1 VSTKLV
7 FCVRRAPDMTLEEFH
22 DRWLNVH
29 GPLVR
34 SLREQVPSMVR
45 YVQSHLVPG
54 EATDQVRASRGTG
67 EPFDGITEV
76 WIDDAAPAGT
86 QEAAVRLLR
95 DEMEFIDME
104 RSSVFFTTEHVIF

>member
-1 VSTKLV
+1 MTTKLV
-7 FCVRRAPDMTLEEFH
+7 FCVRRRPEMTLEEFL

-34 SLREQVPSMVR
+34 SLRDQVPSMAR
-45 YVQSHLVPG
+45 YVQSHLIPG

-76 WIDDAAPAGT
+76 WIDDSAPAGT
-86 QEAAVRLLR
+86 PEAALRLLQ
-95 DEMEFIDME
+95 DELEFIDMA
-104 RSSVFFTTEHVIF
+104 RSSVFFTTEHEIF